1 MTIKNV
7 KSSLPLISKN
17 LEKTNS
23 KREFLIKNNRETV
36 ILCSQAIISIHK
48 NDLNTAKKK
57 IAKAKSELTKL
68 KQKTSGS
75 LVRYIITP
83 EQEFVEAASLLA
95 VIEGKEIP
103 SVKSLNISDESYILG
118 LLDCIGELKRQVI
131 DKIRVGD
138 TKRATQLFDVME
150 NLYLLL
156 YPFASYDKIVK
167 ETRRKLDVNRMLVE
181 ETRSV
186 LTEEIR
192 RQELIKAINKKNN
205 FHKILMRAMG
215 FEPTNS

>member
-23 KREFLIKNNRETV
+23 KREFLIKNNREAV

-138 TKRATQLFDVME
+138 SKRATQLFDVME

-192 RQELIKAINKKNN
+192 RQELIKAINKK
-205 FHKILMRAMG
+205 K
-215 FEPTNS
+215 

>member
-36 ILCSQAIISIHK
+36 ILCSQAIITIHK
-48 NDLNTAKKK
+48 NDLSTAKKK

-68 KQKTSGS
+68 KQKSAGD

-83 EQEFVEAASLLA
+83 EQEFVEAVSLLA
-95 VIEGKEIP
+95 VIEGKDIP
-103 SVKSLNISDESYILG
+103 SVKSLKVSDESYILG
-118 LLDCIGELKRQVI
+118 LLDCIGEIKRQVI

-138 TKRATQLFDVME
+138 SRRATQLFDIME

-167 ETRRKLDVNRMLVE
+167 EARRKLDVNRMLVE

-192 RQELIKAINKKNN
+192 RQELIKAIKK
-205 FHKILMRAMG
+205 KK
-215 FEPTNS
+215 

>member
-68 KQKTSGS
+68 KQKTDGN

-103 SVKSLNISDESYILG
+103 SVKSLNVSDESYILG

-138 TKRATQLFDVME
+138 SKSATQLFDVME

-192 RQELIKAINKKNN
+192 RQELIKAINKK
-205 FHKILMRAMG
+205 K
-215 FEPTNS
+215 

>member
-48 NDLNTAKKK
+48 NDLSTAKKK

-68 KQKTSGS
+68 KQKSTGD

-103 SVKSLNISDESYILG
+103 SVKSLKVSDESYLLG
-118 LLDCIGELKRQVI
+118 LLDCIGEIKRQVI

-138 TKRATQLFDVME
+138 SRRATQLFDIME

-167 ETRRKLDVNRMLVE
+167 EARRKLDVNRMLVE

-192 RQELIKAINKKNN
+192 RQELIKAIKK
-205 FHKILMRAMG
+205 KK
-215 FEPTNS
+215 

>member
-23 KREFLIKNNRETV
+23 KREFLIKNNRETI

-48 NDLNTAKKK
+48 NDLKLAKKK
-57 IAKAKSELTKL
+57 IARAKSELAKL
-68 KQKTSGS
+68 KQRTGGD
-75 LVRYIITP
+75 LIRYIITP

-103 SVKSLNISDESYILG
+103 SVKTLKVSDESYILG

-138 TKRATQLFDVME
+138 SKRATQLFDTME

-192 RQELIKAINKKNN
+192 RQELIKAINKK
-205 FHKILMRAMG
+205 K
-215 FEPTNS
+215 

>member
-7 KSSLPLISKN
+7 KSSLHLISKN

-68 KQKTSGS
+68 KQNTSGD

-103 SVKSLNISDESYILG
+103 SVKSLNVSDESYILG
-118 LLDCIGELKRQVI
+118 LLDCIGELKRQVR

-138 TKRATQLFDVME
+138 SKLATQLFDVME

-192 RQELIKAINKKNN
+192 RQELIKAINKK
-205 FHKILMRAMG
+205 K
-215 FEPTNS
+215 

>member
-7 KSSLPLISKN
+7 KSSLPLISRN

-68 KQKTSGS
+68 KQKTSGN

-103 SVKSLNISDESYILG
+103 SVKSLNVSDESYILG

-138 TKRATQLFDVME
+138 SKRATQLFDVME

-192 RQELIKAINKKNN
+192 RQELIKAINKK
-205 FHKILMRAMG
+205 K
-215 FEPTNS
+215 

>member
-57 IAKAKSELTKL
+57 IAKAKSELIKL
-68 KQKTSGS
+68 KQKTSGA
-75 LVRYIITP
+75 LIRYIITP
-83 EQEFVEAASLLA
+83 EQELVEAVSLLA

-103 SVKSLNISDESYILG
+103 SVKSLNVSDESYILG

-138 TKRATQLFDVME
+138 SKRATQLFDVME

-181 ETRSV
+181 ETRSL

-192 RQELIKAINKKNN
+192 RQELIKAINKK
-205 FHKILMRAMG
+205 K
-215 FEPTNS
+215 

>member
-48 NDLNTAKKK
+48 NDLSTAKKK

-68 KQKTSGS
+68 KQKSTGD

-103 SVKSLNISDESYILG
+103 SVKSLKVSDESYILG
-118 LLDCIGELKRQVI
+118 LLDCIGEIKRQVI

-138 TKRATQLFDVME
+138 SHRATKLFDIME

-167 ETRRKLDVNRMLVE
+167 EARRKLDVNRMLVE

-192 RQELIKAINKKNN
+192 RQELIKAIKK
-205 FHKILMRAMG
+205 KK
-215 FEPTNS
+215 

>member
-1 MTIKNV
+1 MAIKNV

-57 IAKAKSELTKL
+57 IAKAISELTKL
-68 KQKTSGS
+68 KQKTSGN

-103 SVKSLNISDESYILG
+103 SVKSLNVSDESYILG

-138 TKRATQLFDVME
+138 SKRATQLFDVME

-192 RQELIKAINKKNN
+192 RQELIKAINKK
-205 FHKILMRAMG
+205 K
-215 FEPTNS
+215 

>member
-48 NDLNTAKKK
+48 NDLSTAKKK

-68 KQKTSGS
+68 KQKSTGD

-103 SVKSLNISDESYILG
+103 SVKSLKVSDESYILG
-118 LLDCIGELKRQVI
+118 LLDCIGEIKRQVI

-138 TKRATQLFDVME
+138 SRRATKLFDIME

-167 ETRRKLDVNRMLVE
+167 EARRKLDVNRMLVE

-192 RQELIKAINKKNN
+192 RQELIKAIKK
-205 FHKILMRAMG
+205 KI
-215 FEPTNS
+215 

>member
-17 LEKTNS
+17 LEKTNA

-68 KQKTSGS
+68 KQKTSGN

-83 EQEFVEAASLLA
+83 EQEFVEAVSLLA

-103 SVKSLNISDESYILG
+103 SVKSLNVSDESYILG

-131 DKIRVGD
+131 DRIRVGD
-138 TKRATQLFDVME
+138 SKRATQLFDVME

-192 RQELIKAINKKNN
+192 RQELIKAINKK
-205 FHKILMRAMG
+205 K
-215 FEPTNS
+215 

>member
-1 MTIKNV
+1 MNDTMTIKNV

-68 KQKTSGS
+68 KQKTSGN

-83 EQEFVEAASLLA
+83 EQEFVEAVSLLA

-103 SVKSLNISDESYILG
+103 SVKSLNVSDESYILG

-138 TKRATQLFDVME
+138 SKRATQLFDVME

-192 RQELIKAINKKNN
+192 RQELIKAINKK
-205 FHKILMRAMG
+205 K
-215 FEPTNS
+215 

>member
-48 NDLNTAKKK
+48 NDLHTAKKK
-57 IAKAKSELTKL
+57 IAKAKSELSKL
-68 KQKTSGS
+68 KQKTSGN

-103 SVKSLNISDESYILG
+103 SVKSLNVSDESYILG

-138 TKRATQLFDVME
+138 SKRATQLFDVME

-192 RQELIKAINKKNN
+192 RQELIKAINKK
-205 FHKILMRAMG
+205 K
-215 FEPTNS
+215 

>member
-48 NDLNTAKKK
+48 NDLSTAKKK

-68 KQKTSGS
+68 KQKSAGD

-83 EQEFVEAASLLA
+83 EQEFVEAVSLLA
-95 VIEGKEIP
+95 VIEGKDIP
-103 SVKSLNISDESYILG
+103 SVKSLKVSNESYILG
-118 LLDCIGELKRQVI
+118 LLDCIGEIKRQVI

-138 TKRATQLFDVME
+138 SRRATQLFDIME

-167 ETRRKLDVNRMLVE
+167 EARRKLDVNRMLVE

-192 RQELIKAINKKNN
+192 RQELIKAIKK
-205 FHKILMRAMG
+205 KK
-215 FEPTNS
+215 

>member
-1 MTIKNV
+1 MTIKNI

-48 NDLNTAKKK
+48 NDLSTAKKK

-68 KQKTSGS
+68 KQKTSGN

-103 SVKSLNISDESYILG
+103 SVKSLNVSDESYILG

-138 TKRATQLFDVME
+138 SKRATQLFDVME

-192 RQELIKAINKKNN
+192 RQELIKAINKK
-205 FHKILMRAMG
+205 K
-215 FEPTNS
+215 

>member
-68 KQKTSGS
+68 KQKTSGN

-103 SVKSLNISDESYILG
+103 SVKSLNVSDESYILG
-118 LLDCIGELKRQVI
+118 LLDCIGELKRKVI

-138 TKRATQLFDVME
+138 SKRATQLFDVME

-192 RQELIKAINKKNN
+192 RQELIKAINKK
-205 FHKILMRAMG
+205 K
-215 FEPTNS
+215 

>member
-48 NDLNTAKKK
+48 NDLGLAKKK
-57 IAKAKSELTKL
+57 ILKAKAELIKL
-68 KQKTSGS
+68 KQKTSGA
-75 LVRYIITP
+75 LIRYIITP
-83 EQEFVEAASLLA
+83 EQELVEAVSLLA

-103 SVKSLNISDESYILG
+103 SVKSLKVSDESYILG

-131 DKIRVGD
+131 DNIRVGD
-138 TKRATQLFDVME
+138 SKRASDLFDTME

-192 RQELIKAINKKNN
+192 RQELIKAIKK
-205 FHKILMRAMG
+205 KK
-215 FEPTNS
+215 

>member
-192 RQELIKAINKKNN
+192 RQELIKAINKK
-205 FHKILMRAMG
+205 K
-215 FEPTNS
+215 

>member
-68 KQKTSGS
+68 KQKTSGN
-75 LVRYIITP
+75 LFRYIITP
-83 EQEFVEAASLLA
+83 EQEFVEAVSLLA

-103 SVKSLNISDESYILG
+103 SVKSLNVSDESYILG

-138 TKRATQLFDVME
+138 SKRATQLFDVME

-192 RQELIKAINKKNN
+192 RHELIKAINKK
-205 FHKILMRAMG
+205 K
-215 FEPTNS
+215 

>member
-48 NDLNTAKKK
+48 NDLSLAKKK
-57 IAKAKSELTKL
+57 ILKAKAELIKL
-68 KQKTSGS
+68 RQKTSGA
-75 LVRYIITP
+75 LIRYIITP
-83 EQEFVEAASLLA
+83 EQELVEAVSLLA

-103 SVKSLNISDESYILG
+103 SVKSLKVSDESYILG

-131 DKIRVGD
+131 DNIRVGD
-138 TKRATQLFDVME
+138 SKRASDLFDTME

-192 RQELIKAINKKNN
+192 RQELIKAIKK
-205 FHKILMRAMG
+205 KK
-215 FEPTNS
+215 

>member
-7 KSSLPLISKN
+7 KSSLPMISKN

-48 NDLNTAKKK
+48 NDLSTAKKK

-68 KQKTSGS
+68 KQKSTGD
-75 LVRYIITP
+75 LIRYIITP

-103 SVKSLNISDESYILG
+103 SVKSLKVSDESYILG
-118 LLDCIGELKRQVI
+118 LLDCIGEIKRQVI

-138 TKRATQLFDVME
+138 SRRATKLFDIME

-167 ETRRKLDVNRMLVE
+167 EARRKLDVNRMLVE

-192 RQELIKAINKKNN
+192 RQELIKAIKK
-205 FHKILMRAMG
+205 KI
-215 FEPTNS
+215 

>member
-68 KQKTSGS
+68 KQKTSGD

-95 VIEGKEIP
+95 VIEDKEIP
-103 SVKSLNISDESYILG
+103 SVKSLNVSDESYILG

-138 TKRATQLFDVME
+138 SKRATQLFDVME

-192 RQELIKAINKKNN
+192 RQELIKAINKK
-205 FHKILMRAMG
+205 K
-215 FEPTNS
+215 

>member
-68 KQKTSGS
+68 KQKTSGN

-83 EQEFVEAASLLA
+83 EQEFVEAVSLLA

-103 SVKSLNISDESYILG
+103 SVKSLNVSDESYILG

-167 ETRRKLDVNRMLVE
+167 ETRRKLGVNRMLVE

-192 RQELIKAINKKNN
+192 RQELIKAINKK
-205 FHKILMRAMG
+205 K
-215 FEPTNS
+215 

>member
-7 KSSLPLISKN
+7 KSSLPMISKN

-48 NDLNTAKKK
+48 NDLSTAKKK

-68 KQKTSGS
+68 KQKSTGD
-75 LVRYIITP
+75 LIRYIITP

-103 SVKSLNISDESYILG
+103 SVKSLKVSDESYILG
-118 LLDCIGELKRQVI
+118 LLDCIGEIKRQVI

-138 TKRATQLFDVME
+138 SGRATQLFDIME

-167 ETRRKLDVNRMLVE
+167 EARRKLDVNRMLVE

-192 RQELIKAINKKNN
+192 RQELIKAIKK
-205 FHKILMRAMG
+205 KK
-215 FEPTNS
+215 

>member
-1 MTIKNV
+1 MNHSMTIKNV

-48 NDLNTAKKK
+48 NDLNVAKKK

-68 KQKTSGS
+68 KQKTSGD

-103 SVKSLNISDESYILG
+103 SVKSLNVSDESYILG

-138 TKRATQLFDVME
+138 SKRATQLFDVME

-167 ETRRKLDVNRMLVE
+167 ETRRKLDVNRMLGE

-192 RQELIKAINKKNN
+192 RQELIKAINKK
-205 FHKILMRAMG
+205 K
-215 FEPTNS
+215 

>member
-7 KSSLPLISKN
+7 KSSLPMISKN

-68 KQKTSGS
+68 KQKTDGN

-95 VIEGKEIP
+95 VIESKEIP
-103 SVKSLNISDESYILG
+103 SVKSLNVSDESYILG

-138 TKRATQLFDVME
+138 SKSATQLFDVME

-192 RQELIKAINKKNN
+192 RQELIKAINKK
-205 FHKILMRAMG
+205 K
-215 FEPTNS
+215 

>member
-48 NDLNTAKKK
+48 NDLNVAKKK

-68 KQKTSGS
+68 KQKTSGD

-95 VIEGKEIP
+95 IIECKEIP
-103 SVKSLNISDESYILG
+103 SVKSLNVSDESYILG

-138 TKRATQLFDVME
+138 SKRATQLFDVME

-192 RQELIKAINKKNN
+192 RQELIKAIKK
-205 FHKILMRAMG
+205 KK
-215 FEPTNS
+215 

>member
-68 KQKTSGS
+68 KQKTSGN

-103 SVKSLNISDESYILG
+103 SVKSLNVSDESYILG

-138 TKRATQLFDVME
+138 SKRATKLFDVME

-192 RQELIKAINKKNN
+192 RQELIKAINKK
-205 FHKILMRAMG
+205 K
-215 FEPTNS
+215 

>member
-7 KSSLPLISKN
+7 KSSLPTISKN

-48 NDLNTAKKK
+48 NDLSTAKKK

-68 KQKTSGS
+68 KQKSTGD
-75 LVRYIITP
+75 LIRYIITP

-103 SVKSLNISDESYILG
+103 SVKSLNVSDESYILG

-138 TKRATQLFDVME
+138 SKRATQLFDVME

-192 RQELIKAINKKNN
+192 RQELIKAINKK
-205 FHKILMRAMG
+205 K
-215 FEPTNS
+215 

>member
-57 IAKAKSELTKL
+57 IVKAKSELTKL
-68 KQKTSGS
+68 KQKTSGA
-75 LVRYIITP
+75 LIRYIITP
-83 EQEFVEAASLLA
+83 EQELVEAVSLLA

-103 SVKSLNISDESYILG
+103 SVKSLKVSDESYILG

-138 TKRATQLFDVME
+138 SKHASQLFDTME

-167 ETRRKLDVNRMLVE
+167 EARRKLDVNRMLVE

-192 RQELIKAINKKNN
+192 RQELIKAIKK
-205 FHKILMRAMG
+205 KK
-215 FEPTNS
+215 

>member
-1 MTIKNV
+1 M
-7 KSSLPLISKN
+7 ISKN

-48 NDLNTAKKK
+48 NDLSTAKKK

-68 KQKTSGS
+68 KQKSTGD

-83 EQEFVEAASLLA
+83 EQEFVEAVSLLA

-103 SVKSLNISDESYILG
+103 SVKSLKVSDESYILG
-118 LLDCIGELKRQVI
+118 LLDCIGEIKRQVI

-138 TKRATQLFDVME
+138 SRRATQLFDIME

-167 ETRRKLDVNRMLVE
+167 EARRKLDVNRMLVE

-192 RQELIKAINKKNN
+192 RQELIKAIKK
-205 FHKILMRAMG
+205 KK
-215 FEPTNS
+215 

>member
-48 NDLNTAKKK
+48 NDLNAAKKK

-68 KQKTSGS
+68 KQKTGGN

-103 SVKSLNISDESYILG
+103 SVKSLNVSDESYILG

-138 TKRATQLFDVME
+138 SKRATQLFDVME

-192 RQELIKAINKKNN
+192 RQELIKAINKK
-205 FHKILMRAMG
+205 K
-215 FEPTNS
+215 